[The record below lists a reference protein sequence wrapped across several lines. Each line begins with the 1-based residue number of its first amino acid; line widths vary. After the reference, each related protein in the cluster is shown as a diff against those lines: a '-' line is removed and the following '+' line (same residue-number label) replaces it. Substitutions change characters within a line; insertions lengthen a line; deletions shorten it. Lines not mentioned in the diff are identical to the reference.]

1 MTEKYSDFNEKM
13 NEYYKLKN
21 TYEKEKMKQVAQIL
35 KMDASI
41 AKKRRTYNQLK
52 PQCINCKRP
61 VGTVFTCYYDHD
73 NANTGK
79 ILRATCGDVVTP
91 CNLRILLD
99 TGVVELYVNDIKY
112 IEEELK
118 EVKNNII
125 VTKNRLLFNYI
136 KEEEAIEEF
145 AKYKKE
151 INDYSDLLA
160 NYLQEYYNIIENP
173 DKKKDLQK
181 KQNEYYEI
189 IKQIKES
196 MDNFDAKS
204 DETFVEDAVELF
216 VKRLEPV
223 MEEILKLKYSQMYVD
238 YNDSNNTYSLIE
250 KPFTISDTE
259 FYHREPKV
267 MEFTINAKTDKTK
280 NTNANTDKTKKT
292 NVNTNKTRK
301 TDTSVSIDSGS
312 DESKNTS
319 PNGSIDW
326 GSDESKNVGIRIE
339 GCESNGK
346 NPEPC
351 KTKRDYYDQA
361 RLFHPD
367 KNPGCKED
375 AEAKFKKLS
384 ITLGC
389 SNFPTK
395 K

>member
-1 MTEKYSDFNEKM
+1 VLSKYIVLYIMTEKYSEFNEKM
-13 NEYYKLKN
+13 NEYYKLKS

-35 KMDASI
+35 KMDVSI

-61 VGTVFTCYYDHD
+61 VGTIFTCYYDHD

-99 TGVVELYVNDIKY
+99 TGMVELYPNDIKY
-112 IEEELK
+112 LEEELK
-118 EVKNNII
+118 QVKNNII

-196 MDNFDAKS
+196 MANFDAKS

-267 MEFTINAKTDKTK
+267 MEFTITNTNKSK
-280 NTNANTDKTKKT
+280 NTNANTKT
-292 NVNTNKTRK
+292 KTRK
-301 TDTSVSIDSGS
+301 TPISP
-312 DESKNTS
+312 ESS
-319 PNGSIDW
+319 PNSSNGSIDW
-326 GSDESKNVGIRIE
+326 GSDESENVLIDIE

-361 RLFHPD
+361 RVFHPD

-384 ITLGC
+384 ITPGC

>member
-1 MTEKYSDFNEKM
+1 MTEKYSDFNEKL

-21 TYEKEKMKQVAQIL
+21 TYEKEKMKHVSQIL

-41 AKKRRTYNQLK
+41 AKKRRIYNQLK

-79 ILRATCGDVVTP
+79 MLRVTCGDVVTP
-91 CNLRILLD
+91 CNLRIQLD
-99 TGVVELYVNDIKY
+99 TGMVELYPNDIKY

-118 EVKNNII
+118 QVKNNII
-125 VTKNRLLFNYI
+125 VTKNKLLFNYI
-136 KEEEAIEEF
+136 KEEEAIDEF
-145 AKYKKE
+145 TKYKKE
-151 INDYSDLLA
+151 INDYSDVLA

-173 DKKKDLQK
+173 DKKKELQT
-181 KQNEYYEI
+181 KQSEYYEI
-189 IKQIKES
+189 IKLIKES

-216 VKRLEPV
+216 VKRLEPI
-223 MEEILKLKYSQMYVD
+223 MEEILKLKYNQMYVD

-267 MEFTINAKTDKTK
+267 MEFIINTNKRPTDK
-280 NTNANTDKTKKT
+280 NKTKKT
-292 NVNTNKTRK
+292 NAKTNKTKTRK
-301 TDTSVSIDSGS
+301 TPISPESSPNPSNGSIDWKSS
-312 DESKNTS
+312 DESKNELTQ
-319 PNGSIDW
+319 
-326 GSDESKNVGIRIE
+326 VE
-339 GCESNGK
+339 GCESNGR

-361 RLFHPD
+361 RVFHPD

-375 AEAKFKKLS
+375 AEAKFKKLAV
-384 ITLGC
+384 TTGC
-389 SNFPTK
+389 SKFIN
-395 K
+395 